1 MKRALAILAASIAT
15 LLLSGAAARA
25 QMSVAGGWQATQ
37 LIRTSVASD
46 GYRTYNY
53 AWGNGAYA
61 GVSSLGSFGVPGLW
75 YSYSIFWNYST
86 STEQDM
92 LLIMDDPHYEAAK
105 KGSVITDEHYL
116 SVPAAAGYN
125 IPLASWLSLGFFA
138 GAEVDYCLSSKS
150 YSSWPGID
158 GVNNW
163 NVDHFGAGTNYN
175 GYRRFDLA
183 LLGGA
188 NLIFA
193 GRIKLEGGISYG
205 LLDRS
210 EGEGHLHRFAVHA
223 GIAYIFK

>member
-1 MKRALAILAASIAT
+1 MRKLAALIASA
-15 LLLSGAAARA
+15 LLLACTSAHA
-25 QMSVAGGWQATQ
+25 QIAVSGGWQANQ
-37 LIRTSVASD
+37 LIRTNVASD
-46 GYRTYNY
+46 GFRSYNY
-53 AWGNGAYA
+53 AWANGAYA
-61 GVSSLGSFGVPGLW
+61 GVSSLGSFGISGLW
-75 YSYSIFWNYST
+75 YSYSIFWSYAT
-86 STEQDM
+86 GTESDM
-92 LLIMDDPHYEAAK
+92 LMIMDDPHYEAAK

-116 SVPAAAGYN
+116 SVPATVNYSF
-125 IPLASWLSLGFFA
+125 PLAEWLSLGFSA

-183 LLGGA
+183 LLGDV

-193 GRIKLEGGISYG
+193 GSIKLEGGISYG

-210 EGEGHLHRFAVHA
+210 AGEGLLHRFATHA

>member
-1 MKRALAILAASIAT
+1 MKRALAIIAASIAA
-15 LLLSGAAARA
+15 LLLATTAAHA

-92 LLIMDDPHYEAAK
+92 LLIMDDQHYEAAK

-125 IPLASWLSLGFFA
+125 LPLASWLSLGFYA

-150 YSSWPGID
+150 YSTWPGID
-158 GVNNW
+158 GVNHW
-163 NVDHFGAGTNYN
+163 NVDHFGAETNYN
-175 GYRRFDLA
+175 GYRRFDVA
-183 LLGGA
+183 LLGG
-188 NLIFA
+188 LDFLFA
-193 GRIKLEGGISYG
+193 DRIKLQGGVSYG
-205 LLDRS
+205 LLDRT
-210 EGEGHLHRFAVHA
+210 EGEGLLHRFAVHA

>member
-1 MKRALAILAASIAT
+1 MRKLIIIIAAV
-15 LLLSGAAARA
+15 LLSATAALA

-75 YSYSIFWNYST
+75 YSYSIFWNYSN

-92 LLIMDDPHYEAAK
+92 LLIMDDQHYEAAK

-116 SVPAAAGYN
+116 SVPATAGYN
-125 IPLASWLSLGFFA
+125 LPLASWLSLGFYA

-150 YSSWPGID
+150 YSTWPGID
-158 GVNNW
+158 GVN
-163 NVDHFGAGTNYN
+163 HN
-175 GYRRFDLA
+175 GYRRFDVA
-183 LLGGA
+183 LLGGL
-188 NLIFA
+188 NFLFA
-193 GRIKLEGGISYG
+193 DRIKLQGGVSYG
-205 LLDRS
+205 LMDRT
-210 EGEGHLHRFAVHA
+210 EGEGLLHRFAVHA

>member
-1 MKRALAILAASIAT
+1 MRKLIVILAAV
-15 LLLSGAAARA
+15 LLSTTAAHA

-37 LIRTSVASD
+37 LIRTNVASD
-46 GYRTYNY
+46 GFRTYNY
-53 AWGNGAYA
+53 AWANGAYA

-125 IPLASWLSLGFFA
+125 M
-138 GAEVDYCLSSKS
+138 
-150 YSSWPGID
+150 
-158 GVNNW
+158 NHW
-163 NVDHFGAGTNYN
+163 NVDHFGAETNYN
-175 GYRRFDLA
+175 GYRRFDVA
-183 LLGGA
+183 LLGGI
-188 NLIFA
+188 NFLFA
-193 GRIKLEGGISYG
+193 DRIKLQGGVSYG
-205 LLDRS
+205 LLDRT
-210 EGEGHLHRFAVHA
+210 EGEGLLHRFAVHA